1 MDIAAAAA
9 LVAVVGMLLGT
20 VPEEALAVVEV
31 GAGIDTL
38 AAGTAVVSR
47 SGSVTELLRCIFM
60 RRVAFRAGRGERIL
74 DKL

>member
-38 AAGTAVVSR
+38 AAGTAVASR
-47 SGSVTELLRCIFM
+47 SVSVTELLR
-60 RRVAFRAGRGERIL
+60 
-74 DKL
+74 

>member
-38 AAGTAVVSR
+38 AAGTAVASR
-47 SGSVTELLRCIFM
+47 SGSVTELLR
-60 RRVAFRAGRGERIL
+60 
-74 DKL
+74 

>member
-38 AAGTAVVSR
+38 AAGTAVASR
-47 SGSVTELLRCIFM
+47 SVSVTELLRPRIPQLCSQ
-60 RRVAFRAGRGERIL
+60 RRIMDVASRSKR
-74 DKL
+74 